1 LEFGDVGFEE
11 GGKPENLEK
20 NPGSEATTNNK
31 LNPHMALGHIGGRQ
45 ALPPLRHPCS
55 PITGYLSKGKNLTM
69 EDSVEFF

>member
-11 GGKPENLEK
+11 GGKPENREK

-45 ALPPLRHPCS
+45 ALPHCAIPAPQLLG
-55 PITGYLSKGKNLTM
+55 IYQKEKT
-69 EDSVEFF
+69 